1 MMLSERVARRRGLTL
16 IETLVVVGIVT
27 VLLSL
32 LLPAVQ
38 AARESARRA
47 QCANN
52 LRQLGLAVQDYI
64 GVWDRLPP
72 SFLLLDGGIYSP
84 QSALLPHLEQSNLY
98 NSLNFGAISRYN
110 EYYIGLLHVENT
122 TAAASRV
129 ACLLCPT
136 DAAGSTIPLGG
147 TNYRACVGTM
157 DVFLPSR
164 LYNHPSNYNGAFAW
178 MVSPAAITDGLS
190 ATLAFSEK
198 NISPLGDGFHPRA
211 DWIEWRQ
218 PLPETLPLWRQACA
232 GLADATHVVQDA
244 GQTWLFYGLRYTWFQ
259 ATPPPNS
266 PIPDCGTTA
275 LNGEGFFPA
284 RSDHPGGLNAALA
297 DGSVRWFASSI
308 HPSVWHALGTR
319 AGGDLTAPDL

>member
-1 MMLSERVARRRGLTL
+1 MMMTGRIAQRRGLTL

-38 AARESARRA
+38 AVRESARRA

-52 LRQLGLAVQDYI
+52 LRQVGLAMQDYI
-64 GVWDRLPP
+64 GVWNFLPP
-72 SFLLLDGGIYSP
+72 PYLYEVGGIYSP
-84 QSALLPHLEQSNLY
+84 HSALLPYLELSNLY
-98 NSLNFGAISRYN
+98 NALNFVVSSK
-110 EYYIGLLHVENT
+110 YIESATASLHDENT
-122 TAAASRV
+122 TVAACRV

-136 DAAGSTIPLGG
+136 DAAGSTTPLGG

-157 DVFLPSR
+157 DIFPTT
-164 LYNHPSNYNGAFAW
+164 LYNHPSNHNGAFCW
-178 MVSPAAITDGLS
+178 FVTPAAITDGLS

-198 NISPLGDGFHPRA
+198 NISPPGDGFHPRA

-218 PLPETLPLWRQACA
+218 PMPAPTSSWRQACA
-232 GLADATHVVQDA
+232 SLTEATHVTHDA
-244 GQTWLFYGLRYTWFQ
+244 GHTWLYYGLRYTWFQ
-259 ATPPPNS
+259 ATDPPNP

-275 LNGEGFFPA
+275 LNGEGFFAA
-284 RSDHPGGLNAALA
+284 RSDHPGGLNAGLA

-308 HPSVWHALGTR
+308 QPSVWHALGTR
-319 AGGDLTAPDL
+319 AGGDLIATDL